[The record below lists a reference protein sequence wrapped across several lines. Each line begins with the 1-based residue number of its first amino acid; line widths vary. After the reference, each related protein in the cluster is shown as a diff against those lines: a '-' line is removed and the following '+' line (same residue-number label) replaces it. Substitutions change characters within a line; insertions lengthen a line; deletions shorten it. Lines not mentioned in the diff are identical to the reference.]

1 MFIQTW
7 NKYLPVIKILLKRSV
22 NAAQTLDM
30 NKSDFQRAAGG
41 KKVKFTFSI
50 VLIKGRIRGLDN
62 PPPLAKDLVTA
73 LQQDDTTNS
82 FIREN
87 ELEISMNSDFQL
99 LIKNTTPEADP
110 EPKIEETALA
120 TEEVKPNDVPARP
133 D

>member
-1 MFIQTW
+1 
-7 NKYLPVIKILLKRSV
+7 V

-50 VLIKGRIRGLDN
+50 LLVKGRIRGLDN
-62 PPPLAKDLVTA
+62 PPPLAKDLAAA

-99 LIKNTTPEADP
+99 LIKNITPEADP

-120 TEEVKPNDVPARP
+120 TEDKRDNSPGGSE
-133 D
+133 